1 MILDKLENAK
11 LYKSLH
17 PLFAKA
23 FEYIRKTDFSNLED
37 GKYEIENDKLFAMVQ
52 EYYTKDV
59 SEGKPEAHR
68 KYIDIQYIHSGVEL
82 IGIATLNNQ
91 TLISNEP
98 EKDLA
103 FYESETS
110 FIKLESCMFAVFF
123 PDDLHMPGIK
133 LNQST
138 KVKKV
143 VIKVLVENLI

>member
-1 MILDKLENAK
+1 MILDKIENSK
-11 LYKSLH
+11 QYESLH

-23 FEYIRKTDFSNLED
+23 FEYIRKTDFSNLAD
-37 GKYEIENDKLFAMVQ
+37 GKYEIENDTLFAIVQ
-52 EYYTKDV
+52 EYNTKD
-59 SEGKPEAHR
+59 EGKPEAHR

-110 FIKLESCMFAVFF
+110 FINLESGMFAVFF

-143 VIKVLVENLI
+143 VIKILVENLI

>member
-1 MILDKLENAK
+1 MILDKLENSE
-11 LYKSLH
+11 LYEKLH

-23 FEYIRKTDFSNLED
+23 FDFIRKTDFSQLTD
-37 GKYEIENDKLFAMVQ
+37 GKYEIDNDKLFAMVQ
-52 EYYTKDV
+52 EYKTKDET
-59 SEGKPEAHR
+59 EGKPEAHH

-82 IGIATLNNQ
+82 IGIAPLKGN
-91 TLISNEP
+91 TLISDEP

-110 FIKLESCMFAVFF
+110 FIKLEAGMFAIFF

-133 LNQST
+133 LEKST

-143 VIKVLVENLI
+143 VIKVLV

>member
-1 MILDKLENAK
+1 MILDKIENSK
-11 LYKSLH
+11 HYENLH

-23 FEYIRKTDFSNLED
+23 YEYLHKTDFSNLAD

-52 EYYTKDV
+52 EYNTKEE

-82 IGIATLNNQ
+82 IGVATLNNQ

-98 EKDLA
+98 DKDLA

-110 FIKLESCMFAVFF
+110 FIKLESGMFAVFF

-133 LNQST
+133 LNQCA